1 MVKLKDQK
9 LQVKKTKDNHWETIL
24 NGCAFKHAHLKEYG
38 NSKIQTYKEYIE
50 QEEKNQ
56 YDDTWNE
63 LQPFVLRQRKQMLK
77 YIIDE
82 VNDTNFNVV
91 LQNYK
96 SEGLK
101 FHVKMLKA
109 LNLKKEMIN

>member
-1 MVKLKDQK
+1 MM
-9 LQVKKTKDNHWETIL
+9 IL
-24 NGCAFKHAHLKEYG
+24 G
-38 NSKIQTYKEYIE
+38 
-50 QEEKNQ
+50 
-56 YDDTWNE
+56 NE